1 MRVVVVVLSMMI
13 GAAGCARKVP
23 ETPQPTPA
31 TADASP
37 PATTA
42 PAKPS
47 PPPPSTVT
55 NKPEEEGSPLA
66 GSRSLLA
73 SDAIEA
79 IRVGSA
85 RRTRCTSDAR
95 ETCAVNGYGEARA
108 DKTRD
113 AGADDEARDTAG
125 SNSSKADGNG
135 TARDVT
141 EPDAGSHGV
150 EGAAQVD
157 ESHRPHDEADA
168 EESGG
173 RSAGR
178 IP

>member
-1 MRVVVVVLSMMI
+1 MRVVVVILSMMI

-31 TADASP
+31 TTDVSP

-55 NKPEEEGSPLA
+55 NKPEEEGSPEKPDA
-66 GSRSLLA
+66 A
-73 SDAIEA
+73 SEA
-79 IRVGSA
+79 IRVGSG
-85 RRTRCTSDAR
+85 RRTRCSSDAPR
-95 ETCAVNGYGEARA
+95 ETCAANGYGEARA
-108 DKTRD
+108 DETRD
-113 AGADDEARDTAG
+113 ACAAGEARDTAG
-125 SNSSKADGNG
+125 SSSSKADDAG

-141 EPDAGSHGV
+141 QPNAGSHGV